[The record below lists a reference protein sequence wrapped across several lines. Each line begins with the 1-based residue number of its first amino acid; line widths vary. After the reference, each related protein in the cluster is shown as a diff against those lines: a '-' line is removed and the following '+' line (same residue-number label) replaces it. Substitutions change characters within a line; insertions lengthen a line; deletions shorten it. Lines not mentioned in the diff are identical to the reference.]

1 MLLPNELFSY
11 RVTALPLLP
20 EILRLLDEPMTSKQ
34 VALHL
39 VPARTDPIKLIDA
52 LDCLHALGRI
62 ELSDEET
69 LYRC

>member
-1 MLLPNELFSY
+1 MLLPNKLFSY
-11 RVTALPLLP
+11 QATALPLLP
-20 EILRLLDEPMTSKQ
+20 EILRLLDEPMTPKQ

-52 LDCLHALGRI
+52 LDCLYALGRI
-62 ELSDEET
+62 ELSDEGI